1 MRDPCKRSAHQPHA
15 TELQD
20 SRVERLSI
28 EYYVVNDGISCKCL
42 RITAREQKSSPIDAG
57 ALCGDAQIR
66 RAINVRQRL
75 MRLFVRR
82 MFTVQWKRW
91 TTICLLVT
99 RRREAT
105 RHRSSVDAGRCGK
118 GVVAART
125 GRGGGH
131 GSVNMSC
138 LIRLRPDT
146 AAGIDPGFIHSGQ
159 PRTRRCSGVNCFSVL
174 GLVVT
179 QALARCCPKSLEC
192 LLEALNPPSTTEAVF
207 RTFSSSIV
215 LSLSCTIF

>member
-1 MRDPCKRSAHQPHA
+1 
-15 TELQD
+15 
-20 SRVERLSI
+20 
-28 EYYVVNDGISCKCL
+28 
-42 RITAREQKSSPIDAG
+42 
-57 ALCGDAQIR
+57 
-66 RAINVRQRL
+66 

-91 TTICLLVT
+91 ITICLLMT

-105 RHRSSVDAGRCGK
+105 RHRSIIEAEWYGT
-118 GVVAART
+118 GVVAAHI
-125 GRGGGH
+125 GRGGAH
-131 GSVNMSC
+131 GRVNMSC

-159 PRTRRCSGVNCFSVL
+159 PRTCRCSGVNCFSVL

-215 LSLSCTIF
+215 LSLFCTIF

>member
-1 MRDPCKRSAHQPHA
+1 MTFS
-15 TELQD
+15 
-20 SRVERLSI
+20 
-28 EYYVVNDGISCKCL
+28 
-42 RITAREQKSSPIDAG
+42 TAA
-57 ALCGDAQIR
+57 CGVCGHSHVCT
-66 RAINVRQRL
+66 AINVRQRL